1 MLRTLFEGFLHSW
14 GFVILLVYQGNIYC
28 LIFGLITIIY
38 QFRRNVILG
47 QIRAVEAEIINLLR
61 QERLQLEQENLIFD
75 CWATVVGKVS
85 PSNVNFLK
93 NPVLRS
99 KSIGVDERQT
109 KFVCKAFIIILES
122 VLADLI
128 T

>member
-1 MLRTLFEGFLHSW
+1 MT
-14 GFVILLVYQGNIYC
+14 
-28 LIFGLITIIY
+28 
-38 QFRRNVILG
+38 LG

-99 KSIGVDERQT
+99 KSIGVDERELSL
-109 KFVCKAFIIILES
+109 FARHL
-122 VLADLI
+122 
-128 T
+128 

>member
-1 MLRTLFEGFLHSW
+1 MEIFINWF
-14 GFVILLVYQGNIYC
+14 FV
-28 LIFGLITIIY
+28 LITIIY

-47 QIRAVEAEIINLLR
+47 QIRAVEAEIIYLLR